1 MPVQCAIEP
10 ITISRAEYHSLD
22 YRLMGIIFNL
32 HNDMGRL
39 LEEKVYQNALVNRAL
54 NEGLDIEQ
62 EVAVKVTHKE
72 FSKTY
77 FIDII
82 INRSIIYEL
91 KTVNFFNPRHRQQVL
106 NYLLLSGFQYGKL
119 INLRSKSVQS
129 EYISTSLT
137 PEKRREFIIDYKS
150 WIDISDNCIWLRCL
164 LNDLLN
170 DWGAFLDIQLFY
182 DAICFFRGGEEHF
195 YRPIEIIDD
204 SNVIGVQKVPL
215 LNPEVAIH
223 ITALKRA
230 QSTYEQ
236 HLRRFLQHTPLQAIQ
251 WINLNR
257 LKITLKTLIRTN

>member
-1 MPVQCAIEP
+1 MPLQCAIEP
-10 ITISRAEYHSLD
+10 IPISKTEYHSLD
-22 YRLMGIIFNL
+22 YRLMGIVFNL

-39 LEEKVYQNALVNRAL
+39 LEEKTYQNALVNRAS
-54 NEGLDIEQ
+54 NEGFEIEQ

-77 FIDII
+77 FIDLII
-82 INRSIIYEL
+82 DRSIIYEL
-91 KTVNFFNPRHRQQVL
+91 KTVNYFNPRHRQQVL
-106 NYLLLSGFQYGKL
+106 NSLLLSGFQYGKL

-137 PEKRREFIIDYKS
+137 PDDRRDFTIDYNS
-150 WIDISDNCIWLRCL
+150 WLDTSDDCIWLRCL
-164 LNDLLN
+164 ICDLLS

-182 DAICFFRGGEEHF
+182 DAICFFRGGEENF
-195 YRPIEIIDD
+195 YRPIEIFDD
-204 SNVIGVQKVPL
+204 SKVIGVHKVPL

-223 ITALKRA
+223 ITAIKKA

-251 WINLNR
+251 WINFNR
-257 LKITLKTLIRTN
+257 LEITLKSLISTN